1 MTQYVLK
8 RLGLALLTLVLLSL
22 IIFFAGS
29 VLPGN
34 PGRAILGPFAS
45 EHAVQALNQAL
56 GVNRPLVSQYW
67 SWATG
72 ILHGDLGSSYQFRAP
87 GEWFVRKYMKDAE
100 VRPLCRKDGPQRK
113 WKLCASA
120 CSCR

>member
-45 EHAVQALNQAL
+45 QQPW
-56 GVNRPLVSQYW
+56 R
-67 SWATG
+67 
-72 ILHGDLGSSYQFRAP
+72 R
-87 GEWFVRKYMKDAE
+87 
-100 VRPLCRKDGPQRK
+100 
-113 WKLCASA
+113 
-120 CSCR
+120 